1 MQYPCLSVHVAL
13 CFVSKT
19 IAVAYTDGIK
29 LAITTL
35 VCLRVCVHVH
45 QTTNAS
51 AFLLHEVAKSP
62 TIQNRLHAELVS
74 VLGDI
79 RKQVTAEDIPKLIF
93 AKNCIREILRYAV
106 HVRSASELGLILYF
120 TTDAQYQVQ

>member
-1 MQYPCLSVHVAL
+1 MGLNWHSQCLFLSV
-13 CFVSKT
+13 F
-19 IAVAYTDGIK
+19 
-29 LAITTL
+29 
-35 VCLRVCVHVH
+35 VHVH

-74 VLGDI
+74 VLGDNH
-79 RKQVTAEDIPKLIF
+79 KQVTAEDIPKLSF

-106 HVRSASELGLILYF
+106 HVMTAPELGVILY
-120 TTDAQYQVQ
+120 